1 MARLANATS
10 MTAHPVTTTK
20 PGMAH
25 AKSLRRIERFA
36 IGFEVIVNE
45 AIVTLP
51 RFLCERPSTLTE
63 LC

>member
-25 AKSLRRIERFA
+25 AKSLRRIERVA
-36 IGFEVIVNE
+36 IGFEAILNE
-45 AIVTLP
+45 Q
-51 RFLCERPSTLTE
+51 F
-63 LC
+63 